1 MQELKSQVSEN
12 NKWELIQEV
21 QKEYQKYHKYSVVG
35 RKFNIDDRTVKK
47 YLQIKEPP
55 VNGNKNREYNSKLS
69 LYKNKIIKMNN
80 EGFTWKMIKE
90 NIQKD
95 GYNGS
100 DSLLR
105 TYLSKIKKEETKSK
119 EINQIV
125 ERSTMITLLYKE
137 IDKVTKITKEIYEN
151 VITMFPEAGKIYKIV
166 KEFKEIMFSK
176 TPEKLEKWIQETK
189 KHKIPEIDRFL
200 NGIGRDLEAIK
211 NGIKYDYN
219 NGLAEGSVNKIK
231 VIKRIMYGR
240 CSFDLLKQKV
250 LLQY

>member
-1 MQELKSQVSEN
+1 
-12 NKWELIQEV
+12 
-21 QKEYQKYHKYSVVG
+21 
-35 RKFNIDDRTVKK
+35 
-47 YLQIKEPP
+47 
-55 VNGNKNREYNSKLS
+55 
-69 LYKNKIIKMNN
+69 MNN
-80 EGFTWKMIKE
+80 EGFTWKVIKE
-90 NIQKD
+90 SIQRD

-105 TYLSKIKKEETKSK
+105 TYLAKIKKEEVKSK

-125 ERSTMITLLYKE
+125 ERTTMITLLYKE
-137 IDKVTKITKEIYEN
+137 IDKVTKITKEIYEK
-151 VITMFPEAGKIYKIV
+151 VITMFPEVGKIYEIV

-176 TPEKLEKWIQETK
+176 KHTKLKKWIQETK
-189 KHKIPEIDRFL
+189 KHNIPEINSFL
-200 NGIGRDLEAIK
+200 NGIERDFVAVK

-240 CSFDLLKQKV
+240 CSFALLKQKV